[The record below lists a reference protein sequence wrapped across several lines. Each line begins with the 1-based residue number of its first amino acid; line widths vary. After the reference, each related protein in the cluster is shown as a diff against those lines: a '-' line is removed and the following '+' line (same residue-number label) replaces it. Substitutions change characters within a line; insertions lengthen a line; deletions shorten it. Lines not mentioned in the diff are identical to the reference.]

1 MSNNKNNKKTLNDVK
16 LSEPKSWIGIF
27 CLVVGLLIIFVPL
40 AMGITRPI
48 LFISGFILT
57 IVGAAMILLFFLGAF
72 KEKEK

>member
-16 LSEPKSWIGIF
+16 MSEPESWIGIF
-27 CLVVGLLIIFVPL
+27 CVVLGLLVIFVPL
-40 AMGITRPI
+40 AMGITGPH

-57 IVGAAMILLFFLGAF
+57 IFGAAMILLFFLGAF